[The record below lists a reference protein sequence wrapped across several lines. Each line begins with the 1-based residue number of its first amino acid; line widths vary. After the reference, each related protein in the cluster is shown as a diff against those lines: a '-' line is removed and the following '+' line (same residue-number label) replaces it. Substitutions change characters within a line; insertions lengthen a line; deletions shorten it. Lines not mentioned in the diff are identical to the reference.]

1 MELSAYMY
9 KALYRKWRPQT
20 FDDVISQSHVTSTLK
35 NQIVGNKTAHAYL
48 FTGSRGT
55 GKTTCARI
63 FAKALCCT
71 NPHDGNPCLQCE
83 NCLDAES
90 SRISDIIEIDAAS
103 NNSVEDVRDLREG
116 AVYLPER
123 CKYKVY
129 IIDEVH
135 MLSSSAFNALLKIME
150 EPPEFVKFIL
160 ATTEIHKVP
169 ATILSRCQRFDFKR
183 ILPEDISARLLH
195 IAQEE
200 GFTLSNEASL
210 LIAKLSDGGMRDAI
224 STLDQASAYSNEIT
238 EEVVSN
244 AMGIA
249 GREYL
254 FETIEYICDK
264 KATELFNLVDSLY
277 MQSKDLSIFC
287 ADVLSQMRNVMVLKV
302 APNQS
307 NSLACMPSEIE
318 RLTKIADRLS
328 LDTILHY
335 MNSLE
340 KCYNRLAYNGNK
352 RVELEMSL
360 IDICNYDST
369 KVVQAVQMA
378 QPVVIPQTISG
389 DFIASSVNANPVST
403 SPNINRIESGN
414 VAPQPR
420 ISQQVPNTMPSASI
434 DSNTLTLLKQDVWQN
449 ILSQIQKLS
458 PGLNGA
464 LHGSIAHVNDTVL
477 AITVDENTYIDVIKH
492 NINFIKDVVS
502 QNLKRDYKVF
512 VRTRKNG
519 NSTQN
524 VGLKNSVNDLIDRAK
539 NNNIPIEQVD

>member
-1 MELSAYMY
+1 
-9 KALYRKWRPQT
+9 
-20 FDDVISQSHVTSTLK
+20 
-35 NQIVGNKTAHAYL
+35 
-48 FTGSRGT
+48 
-55 GKTTCARI
+55 
-63 FAKALCCT
+63 
-71 NPHDGNPCLQCE
+71 
-83 NCLDAES
+83 
-90 SRISDIIEIDAAS
+90 
-103 NNSVEDVRDLREG
+103 
-116 AVYLPER
+116 
-123 CKYKVY
+123 
-129 IIDEVH
+129 
-135 MLSSSAFNALLKIME
+135 
-150 EPPEFVKFIL
+150 
-160 ATTEIHKVP
+160 
-169 ATILSRCQRFDFKR
+169 
-183 ILPEDISARLLH
+183 
-195 IAQEE
+195 
-200 GFTLSNEASL
+200 
-210 LIAKLSDGGMRDAI
+210 
-224 STLDQASAYSNEIT
+224 
-238 EEVVSN
+238 
-244 AMGIA
+244 
-249 GREYL
+249 
-254 FETIEYICDK
+254 
-264 KATELFNLVDSLY
+264 
-277 MQSKDLSIFC
+277 
-287 ADVLSQMRNVMVLKV
+287 
-302 APNQS
+302 
-307 NSLACMPSEIE
+307 
-318 RLTKIADRLS
+318 
-328 LDTILHY
+328 
-335 MNSLE
+335 
-340 KCYNRLAYNGNK
+340 
-352 RVELEMSL
+352 VELEMSL

-449 ILSQIQKLS
+449 ILSQIQRLS